1 MHPLSLQMNIICI
14 NNMQTLCSIR
24 NKISLHTYFAYV
36 SKDILELLQHFTCGI
51 AKFTFGFLSDL
62 CDLYS
67 GFFKSFTQKSAEE
80 MHSYR

>member
-1 MHPLSLQMNIICI
+1 MHPLSVQMNIICI
-14 NNMQTLCSIR
+14 NNIQTLCSIC

-36 SKDILELLQHFTCGI
+36 SKDILELLQHFTFGI
-51 AKFTFGFLSDL
+51 AKFTFLSDL

-67 GFFKSFTQKSAEE
+67 CFFKSFTQKSAEE